1 MTPEQYQ
8 TWIHLQTRQTEALEK
23 IAQLLERSLPRQP
36 APNHR
41 AILEQFHEFDW
52 STINAQVEMKDQF
65 GVATVIWQGDR
76 YKRRSPSN
84 GYGAVIYFSR
94 AVGKDDRGNTQYERL
109 ITFEPFANLTV
120 EPISRKAEELTKS

>member
-1 MTPEQYQ
+1 MNSEQFQ
-8 TWIHLQTRQTEALEK
+8 QWIKLQERQAIALEK

-41 AILEQFHEFDW
+41 AILEKFHEFDW
-52 STINAQVEMKDQF
+52 SSINAQVEITDQF

-76 YKRRSPSN
+76 YKRRSPEN
-84 GYGAVIYFSR
+84 KYGPVIYFSR
-94 AVGKDDRGNTQYERL
+94 AVSKDERRNTQYERL
-109 ITFEPFANLTV
+109 ITFEPFTDLTV

>member
-1 MTPEQYQ
+1 MNSEQFQ
-8 TWIHLQTRQTEALEK
+8 TWVHLMTRQTEALEK

-41 AILEQFHEFDW
+41 AILEQFHQFDW
-52 STINAQVEMKDQF
+52 SSINAHVEWKDQF
-65 GVATVIWQGDR
+65 GVASVIWQGDR

-109 ITFEPFANLTV
+109 ITFEPFDNLTV
-120 EPISRKAEELTKS
+120 EPISRKAESIIKS

>member
-1 MTPEQYQ
+1 MNSEQFQ
-8 TWIHLQTRQTEALEK
+8 TWIHLMTRQTEALEK
-23 IAQLLERSLPRQP
+23 IAQLLERALPRQP

-52 STINAQVEMKDQF
+52 SSINAQVEMKDQF

-84 GYGAVIYFSR
+84 SYGAVIYFSR
-94 AVGKDDRGNTQYERL
+94 CVGKDEQGNNHYERL
-109 ITFEPFANLTV
+109 ITFEPFSELTV
-120 EPISRKAEELTKS
+120 EPISRKAEAIIKP